1 MLFDYAGN
9 SIDDAVHWEHLN
21 QYIDIYIENVLR
33 VFLFL
38 FYCDCQKFNLISSFF
53 IFLLMATGRGI
64 FICSAAKFVLISSLE
79 KDHSM
84 IEMHHLKNVIFIQ
97 TILSFV
103 LPRKII

>member
-1 MLFDYAGN
+1 MLFDYAEN
-9 SIDDAVHWEHLN
+9 SIDDTVHWEHLN
-21 QYIDIYIENVLR
+21 QYINIYIENVLR

-79 KDHSM
+79 KGHSM
-84 IEMHHLKNVIFIQ
+84 IETHHLKNVIFIQ